1 MSLTGD
7 TARSTDECSTVQH
20 STALRSTAQHRSA
33 IICTWDTS
41 SGTSSEGFG
50 IDPTYPHREVTC
62 DDRYDMHER
71 RILNIVRHCAVQ

>member
-1 MSLTGD
+1 MFIQVILPTMTS
-7 TARSTDECSTVQH
+7 STLLANH
-20 STALRSTAQHRSA
+20 LLM
-33 IICTWDTS
+33 CTWDTS